1 MNKFLIVVASNDE
14 KKALIPTTLWHRTY
28 ISGYGIINTIRTL
41 RYLQAEN
48 PYTFIINVG
57 YAGSKGID
65 VGTICKVKDCKMYQ
79 ETEFGTGTLSC
90 RQIRA
95 NIPEYNCYTGSDF
108 VTSSSIECPFLVDM
122 ELAAYTLL
130 NYPVISIKV
139 VSDNLEVDNYFEAL
153 KDNYSEEI
161 GKILTSIEEEL

>member
-1 MNKFLIVVASNDE
+1 M
-14 KKALIPTTLWHRTY
+14 Y
-28 ISGYGIINTIRTL
+28 
-41 RYLQAEN
+41 
-48 PYTFIINVG
+48 
-57 YAGSKGID
+57 
-65 VGTICKVKDCKMYQ
+65 CKMYQ

-90 RQIRA
+90 RQIKA
-95 NIPEYNCYTGSDF
+95 NIPEYNCYTASDF
-108 VTSSSIECPFLVDM
+108 VTSSNIEGPFLVDM
-122 ELAAYTLL
+122 ELAVYTLL